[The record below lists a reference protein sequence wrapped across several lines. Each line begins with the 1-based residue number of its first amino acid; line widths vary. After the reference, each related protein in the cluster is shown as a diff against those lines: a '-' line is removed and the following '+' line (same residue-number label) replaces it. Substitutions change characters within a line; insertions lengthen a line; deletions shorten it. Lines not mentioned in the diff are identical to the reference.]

1 MTENQPTSRPIDAF
15 HDERNLTKK
24 RPMVLSSRS
33 NETGNRGQFLQW
45 PDKKKKHFVEKFRL
59 ETAAD
64 GWRFVRMFQSPK
76 RRGTRAAVALVL
88 VAAI

>member
-24 RPMVLSSRS
+24 KRWCCPVGPMRREIEANFYSDQ
-33 NETGNRGQFLQW
+33 T
-45 PDKKKKHFVEKFRL
+45 KKKHFVEKFRL

>member
-1 MTENQPTSRPIDAF
+1 MRREIEANFYSDQ
-15 HDERNLTKK
+15 TKK
-24 RPMVLSSRS
+24 
-33 NETGNRGQFLQW
+33 
-45 PDKKKKHFVEKFRL
+45 KIFVEKFRL